1 MNYWVRLDEKNL
13 ARFVRRAWYSCAR
26 VEEKIF
32 PRANV
37 RQIFRDD
44 PKSDLAAIGH
54 GLELPA
60 FFPRFLLVPWDGGS
74 AMIVWIADQGCL
86 LL

>member
-13 ARFVRRAWYSCAR
+13 AQFVRRAWYSCAR
-26 VEEKIF
+26 IEEKIF

-44 PKSDLAAIGH
+44 PKIGSS
-54 GLELPA
+54 GDRSWPGTARLFPTVPA
-60 FFPRFLLVPWDGGS
+60 CSMGWRIRHDRLDR
-74 AMIVWIADQGCL
+74 
-86 LL
+86 